1 MFPRMITDN
10 LRSFLEALE
19 RAGEL
24 ARIRE
29 PVRVHLEMAEIADRV
44 MKQPGG
50 GKALLFEQ
58 PVLADGSIAALPVAI
73 NTFGSWRRM
82 AMALGVSDIDEHAR
96 RIAELMQPA
105 IPKGFWAKVQL
116 LPKFAELAKVPPR
129 ELKGRAPCQEIVLEG
144 DDVDLRRLPVMTSW
158 PKDAGPFI
166 TMPMVI
172 TQDPE
177 TGVQNV
183 GMYRMQVSGART
195 TFMHWQRHKGGAA
208 HYRKYRERGIE
219 RMPVVVALGADPATM
234 YTPTAPLPPGIDE
247 YLFSGFLRRKP
258 LQVTDATTAPLRI
271 PAEAEIVLEG
281 YVDTTEAHG
290 IEGPFGDHT
299 GFYTPPDDFPVFHV
313 ERITQR
319 RNAIYPSTIVGR
331 PPMEDFY
338 LGGAT
343 ERIFLPLLKLTLPEI
358 VNYHM
363 PAEGIFHNLVLVAIR
378 KEYPGHAR
386 KVMNGLWGQGLMS
399 LAKVV
404 VVVDHFIDV
413 RNPQEAWWYALN
425 NIDPERD
432 VHFSYGP
439 ADDLDHAA
447 RGAAFG
453 SKMGID
459 GTAKLP
465 EEGAT
470 RIQPWPEVIEMSGE
484 VRARVDDLWSRL
496 GL

>member
-1 MFPRMITDN
+1 
-10 LRSFLEALE
+10 
-19 RAGEL
+19 
-24 ARIRE
+24 
-29 PVRVHLEMAEIADRV
+29 
-44 MKQPGG
+44 
-50 GKALLFEQ
+50 
-58 PVLADGSIAALPVAI
+58 
-73 NTFGSWRRM
+73 
-82 AMALGVSDIDEHAR
+82 
-96 RIAELMQPA
+96 
-105 IPKGFWAKVQL
+105 
-116 LPKFAELAKVPPR
+116 
-129 ELKGRAPCQEIVLEG
+129 
-144 DDVDLRRLPVMTSW
+144 MTSW

-172 TQDPE
+172 TKDPE

-183 GMYRMQVSGART
+183 GMYRMQVTGPRT

-208 HYRKYRERGIE
+208 HYRRYRERGIQ
-219 RMPVVVALGADPATM
+219 RMPVVVALGADAATM

-247 YLFSGFLRRKP
+247 YLFSGFLRRQP
-258 LQVTDATTAPLRI
+258 LQVADATMSDLRV
-271 PAEAEIVLEG
+271 PAEADIVLEG
-281 YVDTTEAHG
+281 YVDTTEPHAM
-290 IEGPFGDHT
+290 EGPFGDHT
-299 GFYTPPDDFPVFHV
+299 GFYTPADLFPFFHV

-343 ERIFLPLLKLTLPEI
+343 ERIFLPLLRITLPEI
-358 VNYHM
+358 VDYHM

-399 LAKVV
+399 LAKVI

-432 VHFSYGP
+432 VRFTFGP
-439 ADDLDHAA
+439 VDDLDHSA
-447 RGAAFG
+447 RGPSFG

-459 GTAKLP
+459 GTRKMA
-465 EEGAT
+465 EEGFT
-470 RIQPWPEVIEMSGE
+470 RTWPDVIEMDGD
-484 VRARVDDLWSRL
+484 VKARIDALWPGL